1 MRRLPTIFLIFCS
14 AVYSQVSVAD
24 TAEICADCSTEAK
37 AQQFAKTMT
46 NSLQCT
52 PVFGQDVSCS
62 SQSKVV
68 VFVDKNSGQAYK
80 YNVYHQPTAPWAA
93 QAERIDMH
101 PDQVESFRIL
111 TAFYRD
117 VNESIIAS
125 SMSVEALLG
134 SNWQSIPKLQNRS
147 GTTAQSSETQATG
160 NCPTDSALA
169 ALLDPNKLEDIQ
181 TSATVQIGTNLLSQN
196 NQINLNPVKINDSY
210 SLTFKGFTSNIS
222 ATGTNRTPSFAAT
235 FGNTERVTSISDY
248 LVYNVSIVGYDF
260 QDMPI
265 VSYTL
270 SDASRVAGYSLG
282 ALKGQ
287 NGPLLIDNACIEN
300 RLDQAVAQGVITSVS
315 TPIAGSG
322 GGGGSSGTDTETG
335 GIPTGGGGGCKI
347 VDFFQG
353 GQRLYTFRMCS

>member
-37 AQQFAKTMT
+37 AQQFAKTMA
-46 NSLQCT
+46 NPLECT
-52 PVFGQDVSCS
+52 PIFGQDVSCS

-80 YNVYHQPTAPWAA
+80 YNVYHQQTAPWAV

-101 PDQVESFRIL
+101 PVQVESFRIL

-147 GTTAQSSETQATG
+147 GTTAQSTG

-169 ALLDPNKLEDIQ
+169 ALLDPNKLSEIR
-181 TSATVQIGTNLLSQN
+181 SEANLQIGTNLLSKN
-196 NQINLNPVKINDSY
+196 NHINLNPVKINDSY
-210 SLTFKGFTSNIS
+210 SLTFYGFSSNIS
-222 ATGTNRTPSFAAT
+222 ATGENRTPSFVVD
-235 FGNTERVTSISDY
+235 FEKTERQTSISDF
-248 LVYNVSIVGYDF
+248 LVYTVNILGYNK
-260 QDMPI
+260 QNMP
-265 VSYTL
+265 VVNFTL